1 MKKQCKRIASAV
13 MMCAVLCLCAG
24 KVNAT
29 EIASADSAIIS
40 VEAYEIE
47 EGALVAGEE
56 VTINLTIKN
65 NSSV

>member
-1 MKKQCKRIASAV
+1 METNCKCSHDVRSTV
-13 MMCAVLCLCAG
+13 PLCG

-56 VTINLTIKN
+56 VTINLTD
-65 NSSV
+65 